1 MSRMHVTTRISRIT
15 KDVETVRGYRLTDL
29 IAGRS
34 FAETAW
40 LVLRGNF
47 PSKDELA
54 LFEAALVAAVDHGA
68 APASSIAARVVASSG
83 NDVHAALAAGILA
96 QGTLHGG
103 AIEGAA
109 RFLTEHADTP
119 DMEAVVRQEKEAGRR
134 IPGFGHKLLDVDHRS
149 AALFA
154 RAKALGLF
162 ERHCETAARL
172 ETALEGASSEPIPLN
187 IDGAMAA
194 VFLDLGFAP
203 ELMRGLFA
211 FARLPGLLAQIA
223 EERETGGLR
232 RLAEDEIEYLG
243 P

>member
-1 MSRMHVTTRISRIT
+1 MKVLTRISRIT
-15 KDVETVRGYRLTDL
+15 KSTETVRGHELTEL

-34 FAETAW
+34 FTETAW
-40 LVLRGNF
+40 LVLRGAF
-47 PSKDELA
+47 PAKDQLA

-109 RFLTEHADTP
+109 RFFAAHRGADAATL
-119 DMEAVVRQEKEAGRR
+119 VREERAAGRR
-134 IPGFGHKLLDVDHRS
+134 IPGYGHKLLEVDRRS

-154 RAKALGLF
+154 RAESLGLPGEHRAF
-162 ERHCETAARL
+162 AVSVENALNAAAPKPL
-172 ETALEGASSEPIPLN
+172 PLN

-194 VFLDLGFAP
+194 VFLDLGFSP
-203 ELMRGLFA
+203 EQMRGLFA
-211 FARLPGLLAQIA
+211 FARLPGLLAQVA
-223 EERETGGLR
+223 EEREEGAGPR
-232 RLAEDEIEYLG
+232 RLDDDEIEYVG
-243 P
+243 R

>member
-1 MSRMHVTTRISRIT
+1 MHVTTRISRIT
-15 KDVETVRGYRLTDL
+15 KEAETVRGHALTDL

-40 LVLRGNF
+40 LVLRGDF

-109 RFLTEHADTP
+109 RFLAVHADAA

-134 IPGFGHKLLDVDHRS
+134 IPGFGHKLLEVDRRS
-149 AALFA
+149 AAIFA
-154 RAKALGLF
+154 RAKTLGLF
-162 ERHCETAARL
+162 GRHAEAAVRI
-172 ETALEGASSEPIPLN
+172 EAALKASSSKPLPLN

-194 VFLDLGFAP
+194 AFLDLGFAP
-203 ELMRGLFA
+203 QHMRGLFA
-211 FARLPGLLAQIA
+211 FARLPGLLAQII

-232 RLAEDEIEYLG
+232 RLDDDEIEYVG